1 MRPYLR
7 NTVLNKA
14 KDLTLKRVTTT
25 IVNYQPQEVEEILTI
40 KGQLKPLRL
49 QDIVKDEINYHLR
62 YKFYTG
68 IDEVLINDYIEDNG
82 VSYRCY
88 AVADYGDYGF
98 YKAYLEEVKE

>member
-7 NTVLNKA
+7 NTVLSKA
-14 KDLTLKRVTTT
+14 KDLTLKRVTQT
-25 IVNYQPQEVEEILTI
+25 IVNYQPVESEVESTI
-40 KGQLKPLRL
+40 KGQLKPLKL

-68 IDEVLINDYIEDNG
+68 IDEVLINDYIEDKG

-88 AVADYGDYGF
+88 APANYSDYGF